1 MKAMEKTGR
10 EKTEKIQLKM
20 REDGIGFLILSQPKS
35 FEHLIFTRIP
45 FICLLKSSGKPEVFT
60 HYDSV
65 DIVGDRSWVSNINGI
80 YPYNIGIEKKNDVED
95 DYLARTVE
103 YIRSFRKQD
112 EKIGMDLSNTT
123 VKVFKYFEDN
133 LRDHQFVDFTSELNS
148 IYSIN
153 TAEEI
158 NMIKKAVKIAEAG
171 VLRSKEFL
179 ENSGKDITENE
190 LAAYAEY
197 HMRKSSVDGFFVRSS
212 VTSGYRTCQMGA
224 TDSDKIIR
232 SDDIVDVDYSP
243 VYRGYFADICRP
255 LSKDPFPEKA
265 LERCRI
271 IEEALDIAIS
281 CIKPGIPANS
291 VDMAV
296 RKHFNKNGYD
306 GEFIHHTGHPVG
318 NSWGVMI
325 TSNSEAIIEEGM
337 AFALEPGL
345 YDKQLGGIRIEDNVY
360 VTKSGAVNMMSIP
373 RILL

>member
-1 MKAMEKTGR
+1 MKVMEKTGR

-20 REDGIGFLILSQPKS
+20 RERGIGFLILSQPKS
-35 FEHLIFTRIP
+35 FEHLIFSRIP
-45 FICLLKSSGKPEVFT
+45 FICLLKSSGEPEVFT

-65 DIVGDRSWVSNINGI
+65 DIVGEQSWVSNINGI
-80 YPYNIGIEKKNDVED
+80 YPYNIGIEKKRDVED
-95 DYLARTVE
+95 DYLARTIE
-103 YIRSFRKQD
+103 YIRSFKQLD
-112 EKIGMDLSNTT
+112 KKIAMDLLNTP
-123 VKVFKYFEDN
+123 VKVFKYFEDD
-133 LRDHQFVDFTSELNS
+133 LKDYQFVDFTDELNS

-153 TAEEI
+153 TDEEI
-158 NMIKKAVKIAEAG
+158 NMIGKAAKIAEEG

-179 ENSGKDITENE
+179 ENSGKGITENE

-197 HMRKSSVDGFFVRSS
+197 HMRKSGVDGFFVRSS
-212 VTSGYRTCQMGA
+212 VASGYRTCQIGA
-224 TDSDKIIR
+224 TDSDRIIR

-255 LSKDPFPEKA
+255 LSKDLLHEKV
-265 LERCRI
+265 LEKCRI
-271 IEEALDIAIS
+271 VEEALDIATD
-281 CIKPGIPANS
+281 CIKPGVPANS

-296 RKHFNKNGYD
+296 RKHFKKNGYD

-318 NSWGVMI
+318 NSWGIMI
-325 TSNSEAIIEEGM
+325 TSNSESIIEEGM

-360 VTKSGAVNMMSIP
+360 VTKSGAVNMMSLP